1 MTCHE
6 ARKILYDLQLTRAT
20 DEPTVAPPKDERAS
34 LLLLA
39 KAHLQVCIA
48 CNEYFEREK
57 ELVRSL
63 KDRITHIIQPMP
75 SEVMAGVLNTV
86 HDARMGEMDVEGRRG
101 LLGRLRRWISGRQ
114 AS

>member
-6 ARKILYDLQLTRAT
+6 ARKLLYDVQLSRAD
-20 DEPTVAPPKDERAS
+20 DEPLAGSKDERAS

-39 KAHLQVCIA
+39 KAHLHVCVA
-48 CNEYFEREK
+48 CNDYFERER

-75 SEVMAGVLNTV
+75 TEVMAGVLKSV
-86 HDARMGEMDVEGRRG
+86 HDARMGEMEIESKGGLFEKLKRWMTGR
-101 LLGRLRRWISGRQ
+101 
-114 AS
+114 